1 MNRRQILLG
10 SGLVALGGAVSGV
23 LALPPQGAKADSA
36 IQLAQATKI
45 YDDDRFLG
53 ESAAPITIVEF
64 SSLTCPHC
72 ASFHKHTLP
81 ELKAAWFD
89 SGKAR
94 MIYRHYPLDG
104 LALRAAALADCFEGK
119 RFFGFLDLLFRTQ
132 ENWARDNDPLG
143 VLKKLAKQ
151 AGMGEEQSEACLT
164 DEAKMD
170 KIFEKVAHARDTYE
184 IQSTPS
190 FVVGGEKIAGSKT
203 FEQFD
208 KILRDLASD
217 G

>member
-23 LALPPQGAKADSA
+23 LALHAHGAKADSA

-45 YDDDRFLG
+45 YDDDRFMG

-94 MIYRHYPLDG
+94 MIYRHYPRDG

-119 RFFGFLDLLFRTQ
+119 RFFGFLDLLCRTRELPAVSVLDPTPGIPGEPRAVCAPRQ
-132 ENWARDNDPLG
+132 EVADG
-143 VLKKLAKQ
+143 IVHHG
-151 AGMGEEQSEACLT
+151 AGFCAWE
-164 DEAKMD
+164 
-170 KIFEKVAHARDTYE
+170 
-184 IQSTPS
+184 
-190 FVVGGEKIAGSKT
+190 
-203 FEQFD
+203 
-208 KILRDLASD
+208 
-217 G
+217 